1 MSVLDIEWIIVVIF
15 LMDFAGDFL
24 LNFDKTGLVENLRNA
39 ERRPI
44 GVAWTVLFQAAHL
57 FQFVF
62 CLIVYFK
69 VVPKHFFGI
78 IHCNKII
85 YTKCGPNSVAIEIWA
100 FEQKFFLF
108 FWPFIFLSQQKKK
121 RQSAYNGIRYDKLDG
136 QKTST
141 FEAKNTKLLI
151 AADDIE
157 LTHDSLQKAYEELHA
172 PECENDDDFDEDEM
186 DEETRFINKNRS
198 SFYTSSERTWTVT
211 VITTNYSVN
220 FK

>member
-1 MSVLDIEWIIVVIF
+1 MLDIERIIVVI
-15 LMDFAGDFL
+15 LLIDFAGDFH
-24 LNFDKTGLVENLRNA
+24 LNFDKIGLVENLRNFVLQSLA
-39 ERRPI
+39 K
-44 GVAWTVLFQAAHL
+44 TVLFQTLSKVSLVSH
-57 FQFVF
+57 
-62 CLIVYFK
+62 CLLWS
-69 VVPKHFFGI
+69 VPKTFSR
-78 IHCNKII
+78 KIFAA
-85 YTKCGPNSVAIEIWA
+85 TRLFTQNADPKSVAIEILSFRA
-100 FEQKFFLF
+100 KVN
-108 FWPFIFLSQQKKK
+108 IFLSFFSQQKKK

-136 QKTST
+136 QKNST
-141 FEAKNTKLLI
+141 LEAKSTKLLI

-172 PECENDDDFDEDEM
+172 PECENDDDYDEDEM

>member
-1 MSVLDIEWIIVVIF
+1 MLGHDR
-15 LMDFAGDFL
+15 LGL
-24 LNFDKTGLVENLRNA
+24 LGLFFFKSRIL
-39 ERRPI
+39 I
-44 GVAWTVLFQAAHL
+44 SLS
-57 FQFVF
+57 FVP
-62 CLIVYFK
+62 LFK
-69 VVPKHFFGI
+69 VAPKHSLGSI
-78 IHCNKII
+78 CCNKII
-85 YTKCGPNSVAIEIWA
+85 FQECGPKSVAIEIWA
-100 FEQKFFLF
+100 LEQNFLL
-108 FWPFIFLSQQKKK
+108 FWPFISLLQQKKK

-172 PECENDDDFDEDEM
+172 PDCENDDDYDEDEM